1 MFSNFIRF
9 DLKNGLLKAWKK
21 YVIALFVF
29 SCFFSF
35 HFFRVYAQN
44 IRLQKSGETPL
55 RFTCGDLLLSVLGGM
70 KEFHYED
77 GEPFLF
83 PALWI
88 FVFLLLLYFT
98 LRYPSENL
106 GGIGQKH
113 VNLVTAPQNMVSF
126 KMRVVCQFCAY
137 IFRCTLSHRFSHL
150 HLPRRRSHFTTK
162 RIRSCYTKRRHISQS
177 PSVEYPPRAFPH
189 SLHGLQHR
197 STPNAF
203 HLFHASH
210 FQLYYFL
217 CPTALFCLFCIP
229 ISSRKLS
236 YVLQNRDFLR
246 KWTVYFPW
254 LLHRFFHD
262 RSKLCYRLPAN
273 RTNGYTRKRIRRFY
287 F

>member
-1 MFSNFIRF
+1 MDICIFAPI
-9 DLKNGLLKAWKK
+9 
-21 YVIALFVF
+21 I
-29 SCFFSF
+29 F
-35 HFFRVYAQN
+35 HTT
-44 IRLQKSGETPL
+44 LPL
-55 RFTCGDLLLSVLGGM
+55 RKFRR
-70 KEFHYED
+70 H
-77 GEPFLF
+77 
-83 PALWI
+83 
-88 FVFLLLLYFT
+88 
-98 LRYPSENL
+98 R
-106 GGIGQKH
+106 QKH

-217 CPTALFCLFCIP
+217 CPAALFCLFCIP

>member
-21 YVIALFVF
+21 YVIAIFVF

-44 IRLQKSGETPL
+44 IHLQKSGETPL
-55 RFTCGDLLLSVLGGM
+55 RFTCGDLLLSVLDGM

-106 GGIGQKH
+106 GGIGKSMLILSQRRKTWYLSKC
-113 VNLVTAPQNMVSF
+113 VWCVSF
-126 KMRVVCQFCAY
+126 VLMYFAVLYLTAFLTCICLGGEV
-137 IFRCTLSHRFSHL
+137 TLQPSEYAPAIL
-150 HLPRRRSHFTTK
+150 NAGTYLKAPPWNILP
-162 RIRSCYTKRRHISQS
+162 
-177 PSVEYPPRAFPH
+177 
-189 SLHGLQHR
+189 GLFLIPCMAWHR
-197 STPNAF
+197 SAPNAS
-203 HLFHASH
+203 HLFHAPH
-210 FQLYYFL
+210 FQLYSFL
-217 CPTALFCLFCIP
+217 CSAALFCLFRISV
-229 ISSRKLS
+229 SSRKLS
-236 YVLQNRDFLR
+236 YVLQNRDFFR
-246 KWTVYFPW
+246 KWIVYFPW

>member
-106 GGIGQKH
+106 SGIGKSMLILSQHRKTWYLSKC
-113 VNLVTAPQNMVSF
+113 VWCVSF
-126 KMRVVCQFCAY
+126 VLMYFAVLYLTAFLTCICLGGEVTLQPSEYAPAILNAGTYLKAPPWNILPELSLIPCMACGIALLQMLLTFFMRPIFSYILSCVLLLSSAY
-137 IFRCTLSHRFSHL
+137 FASPF
-150 HLPRRRSHFTTK
+150 LP
-162 RIRSCYTKRRHISQS
+162 
-177 PSVEYPPRAFPH
+177 
-189 SLHGLQHR
+189 
-197 STPNAF
+197 
-203 HLFHASH
+203 
-210 FQLYYFL
+210 
-217 CPTALFCLFCIP
+217 
-229 ISSRKLS
+229 
-236 YVLQNRDFLR
+236 
-246 KWTVYFPW
+246 
-254 LLHRFFHD
+254 
-262 RSKLCYRLPAN
+262 
-273 RTNGYTRKRIRRFY
+273 
-287 F
+287 